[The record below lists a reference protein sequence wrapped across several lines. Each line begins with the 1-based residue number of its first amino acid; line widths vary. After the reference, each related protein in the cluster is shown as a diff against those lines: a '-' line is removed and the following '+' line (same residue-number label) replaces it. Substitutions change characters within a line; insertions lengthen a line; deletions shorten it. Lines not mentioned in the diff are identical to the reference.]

1 MGFSIAVAGK
11 GGTGKTSLCGLTIR
25 YLIEKKHRAVLAVD
39 ADANSNLN
47 DVLGVKVH
55 ATVGKLRET
64 SLEAIKS
71 TAPRPGGMS
80 MEQLFDYQIQQAL
93 IEANG
98 FDLLVMGRP
107 EGAGCY
113 CAANNIIRK
122 YMDKL
127 ADNYPYTVMDNEA
140 GLEHLS
146 RRTTQDTDLLLII
159 SDSSVRGIMTA
170 GRIGELVKELKL
182 NVKRP
187 VLIVNRVQDGTSE
200 DKSLLSAI
208 KIDRRRGSDREQL
221 GLFPVLPANEP
232 GDARVTIAAP
242 VRANIAAGFTT
253 SITPAHYLTLASPV
267 TRRLYRLLA
276 VARAQGQ
283 AVWTLPLSVLAEQLP
298 LVQRYPSHLQRVL
311 QPANEM
317 LVAAGLALSADFRQD
332 GSVWTASYVLPP
344 LVG

>member
-1 MGFSIAVAGK
+1 MGFTIAVAGK

-25 YLIEKKHRAVLAVD
+25 YLKEKKHGAILAVD
-39 ADANSNLN
+39 ADANANLN

-93 IEANG
+93 IEATG

-107 EGAGCY
+107 EGSGCY

-127 ADNYPYTVMDNEA
+127 ADTYPFTVMDNEA

-170 GRIGELVKELKL
+170 GRIGELVKELNL
-182 NVKRP
+182 NVKRS
-187 VLIVNRVQDGTSE
+187 VLIVNRVQDH
-200 DKSLLSAI
+200 D
-208 KIDRRRGSDREQL
+208 SDDTLQKVIEQQ
-221 GLFPVLPANEP
+221 GVEF
-232 GDARVTIAAP
+232 
-242 VRANIAAGFTT
+242 AGFV
-253 SITPAHYLTLASPV
+253 PADEMIFEYDLNG
-267 TRRLYRLLA
+267 R
-276 VARAQGQ
+276 
-283 AVWTLPLSVLAEQLP
+283 PLIQLP
-298 LVQRYPSHLQRVL
+298 PDSKALTSYFAVL
-311 QPANEM
+311 DKLIP
-317 LVAAGLALSADFRQD
+317 
-332 GSVWTASYVLPP
+332 
-344 LVG
+344 

>member
-1 MGFSIAVAGK
+1 MGFTIAVAGK

-25 YLIEKKHRAVLAVD
+25 YLTERKRGAVLAVD
-39 ADANSNLN
+39 ADANANLN

-55 ATVGKLRET
+55 ATVGALRET
-64 SLEAIKS
+64 SLETVKS

-93 IEANG
+93 IEAKG

-170 GRIGELVKELKL
+170 GRIGELVKELSL
-182 NVKRP
+182 NVKR
-187 VLIVNRVQDGTSE
+187 VALIVNRVQDGTSE
-200 DKSLLSAI
+200 DRSLLHAI
-208 KIDRRRGSDREQL
+208 EQQ
-221 GLFPVLPANEP
+221 GVEF
-232 GDARVTIAAP
+232 
-242 VRANIAAGFTT
+242 AGFVPTDDL
-253 SITPAHYLTLASPV
+253 IFEYDLNG
-267 TRRLYRLLA
+267 R
-276 VARAQGQ
+276 
-283 AVWTLPLSVLAEQLP
+283 PLIQLP
-298 LVQRYPSHLQRVL
+298 PDSR
-311 QPANEM
+311 AI
-317 LVAAGLALSADFRQD
+317 
-332 GSVWTASYVLPP
+332 TSYFTILDKLIP
-344 LVG
+344 

>member
-1 MGFSIAVAGK
+1 MGFTIAVAGK

-25 YLIEKKHRAVLAVD
+25 YLKEKKHGAILAVD
-39 ADANSNLN
+39 ADANANLN

-93 IEANG
+93 IEAAG

-107 EGAGCY
+107 EGSGCY

-127 ADNYPYTVMDNEA
+127 ADTYPFTVMDNEA

-170 GRIGELVKELKL
+170 GRIGELVKELNL
-182 NVKRP
+182 NVKRS
-187 VLIVNRVQDGTSE
+187 VLIVNRVQDHDSDDT
-200 DKSLLSAI
+200 LQ
-208 KIDRRRGSDREQL
+208 KIIEQQ
-221 GLFPVLPANEP
+221 GVEF
-232 GDARVTIAAP
+232 
-242 VRANIAAGFTT
+242 AGFV
-253 SITPAHYLTLASPV
+253 PADEMIFEYDLN
-267 TRRLYRLLA
+267 
-276 VARAQGQ
+276 GK
-283 AVWTLPLSVLAEQLP
+283 PLIQLP
-298 LVQRYPSHLQRVL
+298 SDSKALTSYFAVL
-311 QPANEM
+311 DKLIP
-317 LVAAGLALSADFRQD
+317 
-332 GSVWTASYVLPP
+332 
-344 LVG
+344 

>member
-25 YLIEKKHRAVLAVD
+25 YLTEKKKGAVLAVD
-39 ADANSNLN
+39 ADANANLN
-47 DVLGVKVH
+47 DVLGVPIH

-64 SLEAIKS
+64 SLEAVKS

-93 IEANG
+93 IEAKG

-127 ADNYPYTVMDNEA
+127 ADSYPYMVVDNEA

-159 SDSSVRGIMTA
+159 SDSSIRGIVTA
-170 GRIGELVKELKL
+170 GRIGDLVKELNL
-182 NVKRP
+182 NVKRT
-187 VLIVNRVQDGTSE
+187 VLIVNRVQSGTHEEPSMHQTINQQNVE
-200 DKSLLSAI
+200 FAGFVPTDELIFEYDLNGKPLI
-208 KIDRRRGSDREQL
+208 Q
-221 GLFPVLPANEP
+221 LPAEST
-232 GDARVTIAAP
+232 ALSS
-242 VRANIAAGFTT
+242 F
-253 SITPAHYLTLASPV
+253 Y
-267 TRRLYRLLA
+267 
-276 VARAQGQ
+276 
-283 AVWTLPLSVLAEQLP
+283 SVLDKLIP
-298 LVQRYPSHLQRVL
+298 
-311 QPANEM
+311 
-317 LVAAGLALSADFRQD
+317 
-332 GSVWTASYVLPP
+332 
-344 LVG
+344 

>member
-1 MGFSIAVAGK
+1 MGFTIAVAGK

-25 YLIEKKHRAVLAVD
+25 YLTEKRRGAILAVD
-39 ADANSNLN
+39 ADANANLN

-93 IEANG
+93 IEAKG

-107 EGAGCY
+107 EGSGCY

-127 ADNYPYTVMDNEA
+127 ADTYPFTVMDNEA

-146 RRTTQDTDLLLII
+146 RRTTQDTDLLMII

-182 NVKRP
+182 NIKRS
-187 VLIVNRVQDGTSE
+187 VLIVNRAQDGTSG
-200 DKSLLSAI
+200 DKALLNAI
-208 KIDRRRGSDREQL
+208 ERQGVE
-221 GLFPVLPANEP
+221 F
-232 GDARVTIAAP
+232 
-242 VRANIAAGFTT
+242 AGF
-253 SITPAHYLTLASPV
+253 IPADELIFEYDLN
-267 TRRLYRLLA
+267 
-276 VARAQGQ
+276 GK
-283 AVWTLPLSVLAEQLP
+283 P
-298 LVQRYPSHLQRVL
+298 LVQ
-311 QPANEM
+311 
-317 LVAAGLALSADFRQD
+317 
-332 GSVWTASYVLPP
+332 LPP
-344 LVG
+344 DSKALTRFYSILDNLIP

>member
-1 MGFSIAVAGK
+1 MGFTIAVAGK

-25 YLIEKKHRAVLAVD
+25 YLTERRRGAILAVD
-39 ADANSNLN
+39 ADANANLN

-93 IEANG
+93 IEATG

-107 EGAGCY
+107 EGSGCY

-127 ADNYPYTVMDNEA
+127 ADTYPFTVMDNEA

-170 GRIGELVKELKL
+170 GRIGELVSELKL

-187 VLIVNRVQDGTSE
+187 VLIVNRVQDGLSE
-200 DKSLLSAI
+200 DKSLLHAI
-208 KIDRRRGSDREQL
+208 DQQGIE
-221 GLFPVLPANEP
+221 F
-232 GDARVTIAAP
+232 
-242 VRANIAAGFTT
+242 AGFVPTDELIFEYDLNGKPLIQLPPDSKALT
-253 SITPAHYLTLASPV
+253 SFY
-267 TRRLYRLLA
+267 
-276 VARAQGQ
+276 
-283 AVWTLPLSVLAEQLP
+283 SVLDKLIP
-298 LVQRYPSHLQRVL
+298 
-311 QPANEM
+311 
-317 LVAAGLALSADFRQD
+317 
-332 GSVWTASYVLPP
+332 
-344 LVG
+344 

>member
-1 MGFSIAVAGK
+1 MGFTIAVAGK

-25 YLIEKKHRAVLAVD
+25 YLTEKKRGAVLAVD
-39 ADANSNLN
+39 ADANANLH

-55 ATVGKLRET
+55 TTVGRLRET

-93 IEANG
+93 VEAKG

-127 ADNYPYTVMDNEA
+127 ADTYPYTVMDNEA

-170 GRIGELVKELKL
+170 GRIGELVKELNL
-182 NVKRP
+182 NVKRV
-187 VLIVNRVQDGTSE
+187 VLIVNRVQDGTSG
-200 DKSLLSAI
+200 DKAL
-208 KIDRRRGSDREQL
+208 QQ
-221 GLFPVLPANEP
+221 V
-232 GDARVTIAAP
+232 IAQQG
-242 VRANIAAGFTT
+242 VEFAGFVP
-253 SITPAHYLTLASPV
+253 SDELIFEYDLN
-267 TRRLYRLLA
+267 
-276 VARAQGQ
+276 GK
-283 AVWTLPLSVLAEQLP
+283 P
-298 LVQRYPSHLQRVL
+298 LVQLPTDSKALTSFYSVL
-311 QPANEM
+311 DKLIP
-317 LVAAGLALSADFRQD
+317 
-332 GSVWTASYVLPP
+332 
-344 LVG
+344 

>member
-1 MGFSIAVAGK
+1 MGFTVAVAGK

-25 YLIEKKHRAVLAVD
+25 YLTEKRRGAILAVD
-39 ADANSNLN
+39 ADANANLN
-47 DVLGVKVH
+47 DVLGVNVH

-93 IEANG
+93 IEAKG

-107 EGAGCY
+107 EGSGCY

-127 ADNYPYTVMDNEA
+127 ADTYPFTVMDNEA

-187 VLIVNRVQDGTSE
+187 VLIVNRVQEGISE
-200 DKSLLSAI
+200 DKSLLKAI
-208 KIDRRRGSDREQL
+208 EQQ
-221 GLFPVLPANEP
+221 GIEF
-232 GDARVTIAAP
+232 
-242 VRANIAAGFTT
+242 AGFIPADELIFEYDLNGKPLIQLPPDSKALT
-253 SITPAHYLTLASPV
+253 SFY
-267 TRRLYRLLA
+267 
-276 VARAQGQ
+276 
-283 AVWTLPLSVLAEQLP
+283 SVLDKLIP
-298 LVQRYPSHLQRVL
+298 
-311 QPANEM
+311 
-317 LVAAGLALSADFRQD
+317 
-332 GSVWTASYVLPP
+332 
-344 LVG
+344 

>member
-1 MGFSIAVAGK
+1 MGFTIAVAGK

-25 YLIEKKHRAVLAVD
+25 YLKERKRGAILAVD
-39 ADANSNLN
+39 ADANANLN

-93 IEANG
+93 IEATG

-107 EGAGCY
+107 EGSGCY

-127 ADNYPYTVMDNEA
+127 ADTYPFTVMDNEA

-170 GRIGELVKELKL
+170 GRIGELVKELNL
-182 NVKRP
+182 NVKRS
-187 VLIVNRVQDGTSE
+187 VLIVNRVQDRELDSTLQ
-200 DKSLLSAI
+200 KV
-208 KIDRRRGSDREQL
+208 IDQQGVE
-221 GLFPVLPANEP
+221 F
-232 GDARVTIAAP
+232 
-242 VRANIAAGFTT
+242 AGFV
-253 SITPAHYLTLASPV
+253 PADELIFEYDLN
-267 TRRLYRLLA
+267 
-276 VARAQGQ
+276 GK
-283 AVWTLPLSVLAEQLP
+283 PLIQLP
-298 LVQRYPSHLQRVL
+298 PGSRALTSYFTVL
-311 QPANEM
+311 EKLIP
-317 LVAAGLALSADFRQD
+317 
-332 GSVWTASYVLPP
+332 
-344 LVG
+344 

>member
-25 YLIEKKHRAVLAVD
+25 YLTEKKNGPVLAVD

-47 DVLGVKVH
+47 EVLGVPVH
-55 ATVGKLRET
+55 ATVGRLREA
-64 SLEAIKS
+64 SLSAVKS

-93 IEANG
+93 VESKG

-146 RRTTQDTDLLLII
+146 RRTTQDTDLLLVI
-159 SDSSVRGIMTA
+159 SDPTVRGIMTG
-170 GRIGELVKELKL
+170 GRIAALVQELAL
-182 NVKRP
+182 NVKRS
-187 VLIVNRVQDGTSE
+187 VLIVNRAPEGDGDGALRKAIDQQDIE
-200 DKSLLSAI
+200 
-208 KIDRRRGSDREQL
+208 
-221 GLFPVLPANEP
+221 F
-232 GDARVTIAAP
+232 
-242 VRANIAAGFTT
+242 AGFV
-253 SITPAHYLTLASPV
+253 PADDLIFEYDLN
-267 TRRLYRLLA
+267 
-276 VARAQGQ
+276 GK
-283 AVWTLPLSVLAEQLP
+283 P
-298 LVQRYPSHLQRVL
+298 LVQL
-311 QPANEM
+311 PADSR
-317 LVAAGLALSADFRQD
+317 ALTGYYAILDK
-332 GSVWTASYVLPP
+332 LIP
-344 LVG
+344 

>member
-1 MGFSIAVAGK
+1 MGFTIAVAGK

-25 YLIEKKHRAVLAVD
+25 YLKEKKRGAILAVD
-39 ADANSNLN
+39 ADANANLN

-93 IEANG
+93 IEAKG

-107 EGAGCY
+107 EGSGCY

-127 ADNYPYTVMDNEA
+127 ADTYPFTVMDNEA

-170 GRIGELVKELKL
+170 GRIGELVKELNL
-182 NVKRP
+182 NVKRS
-187 VLIVNRVQDGTSE
+187 VLIVNRAQEHDSDRTLQKVIDQQGVEFAGFIPADELIFEYDLNGKPLIELPDTSE
-200 DKSLLSAI
+200 ALTAFYGVLDKLI
-208 KIDRRRGSDREQL
+208 
-221 GLFPVLPANEP
+221 P
-232 GDARVTIAAP
+232 
-242 VRANIAAGFTT
+242 
-253 SITPAHYLTLASPV
+253 
-267 TRRLYRLLA
+267 
-276 VARAQGQ
+276 
-283 AVWTLPLSVLAEQLP
+283 
-298 LVQRYPSHLQRVL
+298 
-311 QPANEM
+311 
-317 LVAAGLALSADFRQD
+317 
-332 GSVWTASYVLPP
+332 
-344 LVG
+344 

>member
-25 YLIEKKHRAVLAVD
+25 YLTEKKRGAVLAVD
-39 ADANSNLN
+39 ADANANLN

-64 SLEAIKS
+64 SLEAVKS

-93 IEANG
+93 IEAKG

-127 ADNYPYTVMDNEA
+127 ADTYPYTVMDNEA

-159 SDSSVRGIMTA
+159 SDSSVRGDHDRRPDRRTGQRAEPERQALGPDREPGPGRNERRHVASAGDRAA
-170 GRIGELVKELKL
+170 GR
-182 NVKRP
+182 
-187 VLIVNRVQDGTSE
+187 RVRGICS
-200 DKSLLSAI
+200 
-208 KIDRRRGSDREQL
+208 RRRSDL
-221 GLFPVLPANEP
+221 
-232 GDARVTIAAP
+232 
-242 VRANIAAGFTT
+242 
-253 SITPAHYLTLASPV
+253 
-267 TRRLYRLLA
+267 
-276 VARAQGQ
+276 
-283 AVWTLPLSVLAEQLP
+283 
-298 LVQRYPSHLQRVL
+298 
-311 QPANEM
+311 
-317 LVAAGLALSADFRQD
+317 
-332 GSVWTASYVLPP
+332 
-344 LVG
+344 

>member
-1 MGFSIAVAGK
+1 MGFTIAVAGK

-25 YLIEKKHRAVLAVD
+25 YLTEKRLGAILAVD
-39 ADANSNLN
+39 ADANANLN

-93 IEANG
+93 IEAKG

-107 EGAGCY
+107 EGSGCY

-127 ADNYPYTVMDNEA
+127 ADTYPFTVMDNEA

-146 RRTTQDTDLLLII
+146 RRTTQDTDLLMII

-182 NVKRP
+182 NIKRS
-187 VLIVNRVQDGTSE
+187 VLIVNRVHDGTSE
-200 DKSLLSAI
+200 DESLLNAI
-208 KIDRRRGSDREQL
+208 EQQSVE
-221 GLFPVLPANEP
+221 F
-232 GDARVTIAAP
+232 
-242 VRANIAAGFTT
+242 AGFV
-253 SITPAHYLTLASPV
+253 PADELIFEYDLNAKPLIQLPPDSKALASF
-267 TRRLYRLLA
+267 Y
-276 VARAQGQ
+276 
-283 AVWTLPLSVLAEQLP
+283 SVLDKLIP
-298 LVQRYPSHLQRVL
+298 
-311 QPANEM
+311 
-317 LVAAGLALSADFRQD
+317 
-332 GSVWTASYVLPP
+332 
-344 LVG
+344 